1 MLRIVICA
9 IPAWYFQYKRNP
21 GYGSLFRHGDRN
33 FDTLVLFWKKKM
45 QITANMW
52 FWQLSAIYQSQGKQ
66 PLQVFGY
73 VNEFVLSVICNDIK
87 LC

>member
-1 MLRIVICA
+1 MVLYFDMGTVIST
-9 IPAWYFQYKRNP
+9 P
-21 GYGSLFRHGDRN
+21 LFC
-33 FDTLVLFWKKKM
+33 FEKKKM